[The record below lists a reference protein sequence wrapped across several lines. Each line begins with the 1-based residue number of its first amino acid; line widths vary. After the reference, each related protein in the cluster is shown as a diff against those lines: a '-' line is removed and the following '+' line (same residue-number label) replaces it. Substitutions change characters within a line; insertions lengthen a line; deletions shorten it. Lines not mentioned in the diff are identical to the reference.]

1 MTLFFQVAY
10 NAMSAKVSGT
20 QDFFHL
26 SEIVLLQS
34 KFEEIISIVHF
45 SLNYVTLSIERVHLV
60 FHELNI

>member
-1 MTLFFQVAY
+1 MTLFFQIAY

-20 QDFFHL
+20 KDFFHL

>member
-45 SLNYVTLSIERVHLV
+45 SLNYVT
-60 FHELNI
+60 